1 MLEQLKY
8 KNHLN
13 EVFEFGKAGIFIDTN
28 DLHDYEWDVTT
39 KNNRVASLDRG
50 VSKRKLP
57 VWIVCETEAEGIATR
72 NKLLEI
78 TEKDVL
84 AREHGQII
92 IGDYYF
98 RCFVTKSQKKSYLT
112 SKKMLQV
119 TLTLTSDFPF
129 WCKETTLLFRNVGND
144 AEESPF
150 LDFNYDFPYDYYASM
165 ENTDINNT
173 DFVGTNFRMVIY
185 GPADDPMIT
194 IGGHVYQVNCTV
206 LEGEYLTIDS
216 VLKKIYL
223 TASDGTT
230 INKFNDRNRSSYV
243 FEKIPSG
250 NSPVAWSGEFGF
262 DITLLEERSEPLW
275 T

>member
-1 MLEQLKY
+1 MLEQLIY

-28 DLHDYEWDVTT
+28 ELHDYEWDVTT

-50 VSKRKLP
+50 IGKKKLP
-57 VWIVCETEAEGIATR
+57 VWIACETEVEGIAAR
-72 NKLLEI
+72 NRLMEV

-98 RCFVTKSQKKSYLT
+98 KCFVTKSQKKNYLT
-112 SKKMLQV
+112 SKKLLQV

-129 WCKETTLLFRNVGND
+129 WVKETTLLFRSVGTD
-144 AEESPF
+144 ADSPF
-150 LDFNYDFPYDYYASM
+150 LDFGYDFPHDYYASM

-185 GPADDPMIT
+185 GPVDDPAIT
-194 IGGHVYQVNCTV
+194 IGGHVYQVDCAV
-206 LEGEYLTIDS
+206 GEGEYLTVDS

-223 TASDGTT
+223 TANNGTIT
-230 INKFNDRNRSSYV
+230 NQFNARNRDSYV
-243 FEKIPSG
+243 FEKIPAGTS
-250 NSPVAWSGEFGF
+250 SVAWSGKF
-262 DITLLEERSEPLW
+262 DFDVTLLEERSEPLW

>member
-50 VSKRKLP
+50 IGKRKLP
-57 VWIVCETEAEGIATR
+57 VWIVCETEAEGIAAR
-72 NKLLEI
+72 NKLMEI

-98 RCFVTKSQKKSYLT
+98 RCFVTKSQKKNYLT
-112 SKKMLQV
+112 TKKMLQV

-129 WCKETTLLFRNVGND
+129 WVKETTLLFRNTGD
-144 AEESPF
+144 EGSAF
-150 LDFNYDFPYDYYASM
+150 LDFSYDYPHDYFTSM
-165 ENTDINNT
+165 CGTDITNT
-173 DFVGTNFRMVIY
+173 GFVGTNFRMVIY
-185 GPADDPMIT
+185 GPVTNPMIT
-194 IGGHVYQVNCTV
+194 IGGHIYQVNCTV
-206 LEGEYLTIDS
+206 PDGAYLTIDS
-216 VLKKIYL
+216 ASKKIFL
-223 TASDGTT
+223 TANDGTVT
-230 INKFNDRNRSSYV
+230 NKFNDRNRSFYV

-250 NSPVAWSGEFGF
+250 NSPIAWSGEFGL